1 MKLVPVEDSDKVM
14 VRDNDKC
21 IYVLFLIDLSQSC
34 QLIFFFFFSVHCSG
48 LRIKFCHDMRKQKD
62 RF

>member
-1 MKLVPVEDSDKVM
+1 MKLIPVEDSDKVM

-21 IYVLFLIDLSQSC
+21 IYALFLIDLSQSC
-34 QLIFFFFFSVHCSG
+34 QLIFFSVHCSG
-48 LRIKFCHDMRKQKD
+48 LRIKFCHDMKKQKD

>member
-21 IYVLFLIDLSQSC
+21 IYVLFPIDLSQSC
-34 QLIFFFFFSVHCSG
+34 QLIFFFFSVHCSG